1 MEEMIIR
8 GIENLG
14 ARVTGPMHFRI
25 YMQPLMASILA
36 VIAGLRDAR
45 AGKPAFF
52 SAILTARRAE
62 VIREMA
68 VSVGRVF
75 IFAVILDI
83 IYQLYVQRWIY
94 PGETVVTAF
103 LLAIVPYFFI
113 RGITDRIGLLF
124 FKGDRR

>member
-1 MEEMIIR
+1 MEEMILR

-52 SAILTARRAE
+52 SAMLTTRRAE

-94 PGETVVTAF
+94 PLETIVTAI

-113 RGITDRIGLLF
+113 RGITDRIATF
-124 FKGDRR
+124 ASRR

>member
-8 GIENLG
+8 GIEDLG

-25 YMQPLMASILA
+25 YLQPLMASILG

-52 SAILTARRAE
+52 SAMFTARRAE
-62 VIREMA
+62 VIREMLR
-68 VSVGRVF
+68 SVGRVF

-83 IYQLYVQRWIY
+83 IYQLVVQHWIY
-94 PGETVVTAF
+94 PLETVITAF
-103 LLAIVPYFFI
+103 ILAIVPYFLI

-124 FKGDRR
+124 YK